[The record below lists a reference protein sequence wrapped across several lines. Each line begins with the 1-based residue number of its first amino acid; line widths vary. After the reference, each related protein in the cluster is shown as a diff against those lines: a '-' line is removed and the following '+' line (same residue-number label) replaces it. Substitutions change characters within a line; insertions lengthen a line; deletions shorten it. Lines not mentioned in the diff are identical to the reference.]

1 MELSRSKT
9 EENLK
14 KTFALD
20 SRTVTQYQLFAEQ
33 ARREGN
39 EFIARIFEES
49 ANHQLGL
56 SRQVYGR
63 FLGQIKSLQE
73 NLEYSMLTEASAL
86 TKFLEYE
93 QTATEEG
100 FDEIAVFYREAR
112 VVLDFH
118 RRQFEDLFGHVSNGT
133 LYNRPT
139 IEIWQCLNCGY
150 LHEGKEAP
158 FVCPVDNYPQG
169 WYKLVCA
176 NY

>member
-1 MELSRSKT
+1 MELNGSIT

-14 KTFALD
+14 RTFSLD

-49 ANHQLGL
+49 ASHQLGL

-73 NLEYSMLTEASAL
+73 NLQYSMLTESNAL
-86 TKFLEYE
+86 NRFLEYE
-93 QTATEEG
+93 QIATEEG
-100 FDEIAVFYREAR
+100 FEEVAVFYREAR
-112 VVLDFH
+112 IVLDFH
-118 RRQFEDLFGHVSNGT
+118 VRQFEDLFTHVSNGT
-133 LYNRPT
+133 LYNRST
-139 IEIWQCLNCGY
+139 VEVWQCLNCGY

-158 FVCPVDNYPQG
+158 FVCPVDNFPQG
-169 WYKLVCA
+169 WYKPLCP
-176 NY
+176 NF